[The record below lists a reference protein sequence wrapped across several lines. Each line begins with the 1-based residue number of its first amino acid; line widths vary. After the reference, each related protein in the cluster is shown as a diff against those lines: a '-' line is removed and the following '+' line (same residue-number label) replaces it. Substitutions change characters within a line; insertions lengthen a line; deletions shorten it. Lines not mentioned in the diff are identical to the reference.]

1 MRIAKP
7 VKLISN
13 LNTSAARRFAKK
25 IDDVNPR
32 DVWKQQSIGAGM
44 VLNGFFAFTIKE
56 HKENQWSCTIKNV
69 SKTNVLE
76 YISYSGFRKVYHKK
90 SNDYLIVRVENNVI
104 NEVSADIIR
113 VQCYNE
119 AKKHGEVN
127 IITPDGSKF
136 EFHWKL
142 LDTIY
147 LQYQDQIFNKN
158 FLELLEEFSIP
169 QLRDTRTESFFL
181 FKNTIIKVC
190 KNNIDLLPYSELIK
204 LNRSVWKSHILDRE
218 YNEQPNQQISE
229 FQRFIENVSNNQEN
243 RIRAFTSAI
252 GYLLHHYNG
261 SHMGQA
267 VVCYDEQPTD
277 VKNPQGGTGKG
288 LFANAISQMR
298 EMAEIDGKH
307 FKADDKFRFSSVE
320 ITSQVVAVDDLAK
333 DVSFET
339 FFSAITNGF
348 TIEKKNLN
356 SIKLPPEDSP
366 KMLFS
371 MNAIV
376 NGNGGSH
383 KRRMFIIEFS
393 NFYSKHI
400 ITGSEKPIED
410 MHGIL
415 FDRIEWNDQHWSSF
429 TKYMIDC
436 VQFYL
441 QNGLQPYELINVGK
455 NALIQQTSEEFSEWT
470 EQQNF
475 EFKKFYK
482 TKQMFEEYRNTYFGE
497 NAEFTQRSFT
507 NMLKKYATSKNWDF
521 KIQTDSVSKVSEFV
535 FNSKVNSE
543 EKAI

>member
-1 MRIAKP
+1 MISTLNNNAAK
-7 VKLISN
+7 
-13 LNTSAARRFAKK
+13 RFAQS
-25 IDDVNPR
+25 VQNPNPR

-44 VLNGFFAFTIKE
+44 VLFGFYTFILKE
-56 HKENQWSCTIKNV
+56 KKDEWTVVLKNA
-69 SKTNVLE
+69 SKTNLLE
-76 YISYSGFRKVYHKK
+76 YISYSGFRKVYLKK
-90 SNDYLIVRVENNVI
+90 SNDYLIVKVENNVI
-104 NEVSADIIR
+104 SEVSADIIR

-119 AKKHGEVN
+119 AKKYGQITIE
-127 IITPDGSKF
+127 TPDESKF
-136 EFHWKL
+136 DFHWKL

-158 FLELLEEFSIP
+158 FLELLEEFSVP
-169 QLRDTRTESFFL
+169 QLRDTRNESFFL

-190 KNNIDLLPYSELIK
+190 KNKIDLLPYSELVRMDK
-204 LNRSVWKSHILDRE
+204 SVWKSHILERE
-218 YNEQPNQQISE
+218 YNSNAVINVSE
-229 FQRFIENVSNNQEN
+229 FQKFVENVSNKQES
-243 RIRAFTSAI
+243 RIRAFMSAI

-298 EMAEIDGKH
+298 ELAEIDGKH

-333 DVSFET
+333 EVPFET

-356 SIKLPPEDSP
+356 SIKLDPEDSP
-366 KMLFS
+366 KLLFS

-410 MHGIL
+410 MHGVL
-415 FDRIEWNDQHWSSF
+415 FDRIEWKDQDWSSF

-436 VQFYL
+436 VQFYF

-470 EQQNF
+470 DQQQF
-475 EFKKFYK
+475 EFGIFYK
-482 TKQMFEEYRNTYFGE
+482 TKHLFEEYRNTYFGE

-521 KIQTDSVSKVSEFV
+521 KIQTDSVSKISEFV
-535 FNSKVNSE
+535 FSSKVNSE
-543 EKAI
+543 QNPI